1 MVEGTEGQ
9 RLRRRSGAITSGADA
24 QVGLGDD
31 SRRVGAGRHRALPAG
46 RAVIGGFLVAVAAV
60 TVFAASLAGASKPGQ
75 SWVVTARPLAAG
87 TVLGPGDVAAA
98 TMRLSPATA
107 ALAFRQT
114 ALVEG
119 RALTVGLPAG
129 ELIQVPLLVPSR
141 QQPALRPV
149 SVAVDPVSLAGLVP
163 GQPVDVLATAGSGS
177 SGGSGSSVAAPV
189 AVVVRGATLIDVAR
203 SSTNLLSPGASGE
216 VTLGVATLAEV
227 EAVVQSAHSATI
239 TLVAAEPSDGAGA
252 GPGTAGS

>member
-1 MVEGTEGQ
+1 VE
-9 RLRRRSGAITSGADA
+9 
-24 QVGLGDD
+24 LGDNW
-31 SRRVGAGRHRALPAG
+31 RRVGAGRRRALPAG
-46 RAVIGGFLVAVAAV
+46 RAVVGGFLVAVAAV
-60 TVFAASLAGASKPGQ
+60 IVFAASLAGASKPGQ

-87 TVLGPGDVAAA
+87 TVLGPSDITAM
-98 TMRLSPATA
+98 TMRLSAATA
-107 ALAFRQT
+107 ALAFRQS

-119 RALTVGLPAG
+119 RVLTVGLPAG

-163 GQPVDVLATAGSGS
+163 GQPVDVLATAGSGGS
-177 SGGSGSSVAAPV
+177 SGGGAPPI

-203 SSTNLLSPGASGE
+203 SSANLLSPGAAGE

-227 EAVVQSAHSATI
+227 EAIVQAAHSATI

-252 GPGTAGS
+252 GAVAVPGAAGS